1 MIHIY
6 KKIPLKNCKQF
17 STRPPGSHQY
27 RPLRL
32 RRLVSGPAME
42 PKRDPMDSPEMYL
55 PAPPRPH
62 FQRSLQAEV
71 PAFQAHAAGPNTM
84 AGKALSDLIYEKLKS
99 QAPGPG
105 PSQAEVADGRGTDG
119 MEQTETMEAS
129 KEGDSDPLAR
139 GVVGQDAPEASSPE
153 ACQAE
158 EELQES
164 QMPVEPVQQLEERH
178 DHEDYEPAKI
188 EKEIEV
194 STDEPGP
201 VDPVDPVVQDPVSYP
216 TLAGPA
222 EAVGESVD
230 DAQLPADTEGQV
242 EEVEAPAPGLGDE
255 PHLTDLKQ
263 SSATSEQEPKES
275 CVYPASS
282 MLQMRLTMPSKG
294 ATQLKGKM

>member
-1 MIHIY
+1 
-6 KKIPLKNCKQF
+6 
-17 STRPPGSHQY
+17 
-27 RPLRL
+27 
-32 RRLVSGPAME
+32 
-42 PKRDPMDSPEMYL
+42 
-55 PAPPRPH
+55 
-62 FQRSLQAEV
+62 
-71 PAFQAHAAGPNTM
+71 M

-153 ACQAE
+153 ACKAE